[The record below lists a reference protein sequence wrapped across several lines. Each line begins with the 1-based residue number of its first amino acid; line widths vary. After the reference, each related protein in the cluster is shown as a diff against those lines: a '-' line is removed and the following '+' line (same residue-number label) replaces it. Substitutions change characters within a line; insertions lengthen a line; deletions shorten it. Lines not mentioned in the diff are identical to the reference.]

1 MDPRLQVNRWL
12 VAVVVALAA
21 FIEVLDNSI
30 GNVAV
35 PHIAGNLSAT
45 MSQSTWVLTSYI
57 VANSVVLP
65 LSGWLS
71 SVCGRRNYFLGS
83 IALFTIASVLC
94 GLAPN
99 LASLVFFRILQGLA
113 GGGLLTVSQAIL
125 ADTFPPEELGKGL
138 AVYACALVVAPIL
151 GPVVGGWITDNYSWR
166 WIFLINLPIG
176 LITVVLVAA
185 LIKDPPS
192 FQRKN
197 ISGALDFDFIG
208 IALITLCI
216 SAFQI
221 VLDRG
226 QELDWLASNLI
237 TAGIIIAAVSFV
249 ASIIWELR
257 VKDPVVDL
265 RLFKDRNVTVSC
277 ILLFVGGIAIYG
289 GSAILPM
296 YVQNMMGYSATL
308 AGLVMTPS
316 GVAAMFA
323 LAIIGALSSKG
334 HLGWYAAAG
343 LGVIAYSMYMLEN
356 ANLGTNFGHM
366 MLSRVFTAV
375 GIAMVIIPCMTG
387 AYATIS
393 KTKNDAVSGL
403 TNLARNTGGSVGISV
418 MLLIVDR
425 RMQFHQATLVQHMTP
440 YDPHYVNMMGT
451 TANILT
457 PTTGAANAPEVAQ
470 KVLYGLLQQQSA
482 LLAYID
488 SFHFMT
494 VVALIALPLA
504 FFLRSPK
511 HGQGG
516 GMPMH

>member
-1 MDPRLQVNRWL
+1 MDSRPPANKWL
-12 VAVVVALAA
+12 ISVVVALAA

-71 SVCGRRNYFLGS
+71 SVCGRKNYFLGS
-83 IALFTIASVLC
+83 VALFTIASVLC
-94 GLAPN
+94 GIAPS

-125 ADTFPPEELGKGL
+125 ADTFPPHELGKGM

-176 LITVVLVAA
+176 VICVALVAA
-185 LIKDPPS
+185 FIQDPPT
-192 FQRKN
+192 FKRKN
-197 ISGALDFDFIG
+197 ISGAMDFDFVG
-208 IALITLCI
+208 IALISVCI

-226 QELDWLASNLI
+226 QELDWLSSKLI
-237 TAGIIIAAVSFV
+237 TAGVIISTVTFISA
-249 ASIIWELR
+249 IIWELR
-257 VKDPVVDL
+257 VKDPVVDM
-265 RLFKDRNVTVSC
+265 RLFKDRNVAISC
-277 ILLFVGGIAIYG
+277 ALLFVAGIAIYG
-289 GSAILPM
+289 GSALLPM
-296 YVQNMMGYSATL
+296 YVQNMMRYSATL

-323 LAIIGALSSKG
+323 LIVIGVLSSKG
-334 HLGWYAAAG
+334 HLRWYVAAG
-343 LGVIAYSMYMLEN
+343 LGLISYSMYMLEN
-356 ANLGTNFGHM
+356 ANLGTDFGYM
-366 MLSRVFTAV
+366 MLSRIFTAV
-375 GIAMVIIPCMTG
+375 GIAMVMVPCMT
-387 AYATIS
+387 ASYATIAKS
-393 KTKNDAVSGL
+393 KNDAVSGL

-425 RMQFHQATLVQHMTP
+425 RMQFHQAILVQHMTP
-440 YDPHYVNMMGT
+440 YDPYYTAITGT
-451 TANILT
+451 TANMLT
-457 PTTGAANAPEVAQ
+457 PTAGAANAPHVAQ
-470 KVLYGLLQQQSA
+470 GVLYGLLQQQSA

-488 SFHFMT
+488 SFHFLT
-494 VVALIALPLA
+494 VAALIAIPLA
-504 FFLRSPK
+504 LFLKSPAPG
-511 HGQGG
+511 HGG